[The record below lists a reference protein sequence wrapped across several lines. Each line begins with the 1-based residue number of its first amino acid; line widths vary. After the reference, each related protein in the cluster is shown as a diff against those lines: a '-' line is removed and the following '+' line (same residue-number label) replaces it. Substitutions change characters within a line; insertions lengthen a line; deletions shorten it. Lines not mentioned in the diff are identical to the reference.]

1 MAKSACKKRC
11 KLPGCGDLLGFD
23 LSQNQ
28 VSQKGTTTVDNVV
41 GSMKERR
48 YQLGKRK
55 RTIKLHT
62 SHKQIPK
69 SKT

>member
-11 KLPGCGDLLGFD
+11 KLRGCGDLLGFD

-28 VSQKGTTTVDNVV
+28 VSQKGTTRVDNVV

-55 RTIKLHT
+55 RTVKLHM
-62 SHKQIPK
+62 SHTQIPK